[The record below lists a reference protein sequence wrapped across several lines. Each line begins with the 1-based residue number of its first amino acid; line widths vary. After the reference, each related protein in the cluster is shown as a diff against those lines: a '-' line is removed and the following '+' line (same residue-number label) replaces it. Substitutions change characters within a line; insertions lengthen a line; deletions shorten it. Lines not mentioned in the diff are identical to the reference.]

1 MFMRQTLHEWF
12 RKYGME
18 HSIGLFIRYSRAF
31 HSMYVSVRR
40 VSRDWLVSMVILFRP
55 NNDESDH
62 LDDVAA
68 DEDVSAVELQW
79 KDLTVEH
86 FLCLFDEWYRMEPA
100 LSKKAII
107 KRQSRSK
114 ISDCKNNNQ
123 KGCQIQRCIGK
134 IC

>member
-31 HSMYVSVRR
+31 HS
-40 VSRDWLVSMVILFRP
+40 IP